1 MKPSK
6 NFKESSPSS
15 LSKLAEKI
23 CEGDLPSSSSVITAI
38 LHLRP
43 EDEFSIQE
51 LASLILKDYGL
62 TTRVIRMANTCY
74 FNPTN
79 QEITTVSRAIVMLG
93 VEFIREMALASTFF
107 EVILQKT
114 PPSQAKRILSYLG
127 HSYLC
132 AFLAKQ
138 MAQYLAYDDEEIF
151 IYGLFHRIVRILLA
165 VSSPETLEEWEKK
178 EESKP
183 ELIKRRL
190 YRLAEKV
197 AVCWSFPGKLLDMLE
212 GSPKA
217 KEEGSLASRIDRLD
231 AGVDE
236 YLRIGKQTKLKE
248 LFREIGLKEADLEE
262 FLEKSQKAIQ
272 ELWPPMARAL
282 RPAEEAQ
289 ISIPATKEPEP
300 PPPEDFYDKALREIT
315 AALASPNFDYQEI
328 LLMVMETICR
338 AFECQNV
345 CLGVLSLDRR
355 QISLKYGVGHQ
366 IKALKGTNIPVDQFF
381 GNIFSKGVEWSGK
394 VENLPTPNEL
404 VRHWP
409 GYDVLISPLSIEGRG
424 LGAILALRKRPF
436 TTKEKQQTETLRHLA
451 VLAIKYQKRPSR
463 PNA

>member
-1 MKPSK
+1 MKPTK
-6 NFKESSPSS
+6 ALAESSPSS

-38 LHLRP
+38 LELRP

-74 FNPTN
+74 FNPSN

-93 VEFIREMALASTFF
+93 VEFIREMALASTLF
-107 EVILQKT
+107 EVILQRT
-114 PPSQAKRILSYLG
+114 PPSQTKQILSYLG

-138 MAQYLAYDDEEIF
+138 VAHHLAYDDEEIF

-165 VSSPETLEEWEKK
+165 ISSPKILQEWEKK
-178 EESKP
+178 EEDRP

-212 GSPKA
+212 GSPKTR
-217 KEEGSLASRIDRLD
+217 EEGSLASWIDRLD
-231 AGVDE
+231 AGVNE
-236 YLRIGKQTKLKE
+236 YLKTGDQTKLKE
-248 LFREIGLKEADLEE
+248 FFQETGLKEADLEE
-262 FLEKSQKAIQ
+262 FLGKSQRAIQ
-272 ELWPPMARAL
+272 ELWPPMAKVL
-282 RPAEEAQ
+282 KPAEEGR
-289 ISIPATKEPEP
+289 ISISPSKESEP
-300 PPPEDFYDKALREIT
+300 SPEDFYYKALREIT
-315 AALASPNFDYQEI
+315 AALASPRFDYQEI

-345 CLGVLSLDRR
+345 CLGILSLDRQ
-355 QISLKYGVGHQ
+355 QISIKYGVGHQ
-366 IKALKGTNIPVDQFF
+366 IKILKGTSIPVDQFF

-394 VENLPTPNEL
+394 VENLPMPNEL

-436 TTKEKQQTETLRHLA
+436 TIKEKQQTETLRHLA